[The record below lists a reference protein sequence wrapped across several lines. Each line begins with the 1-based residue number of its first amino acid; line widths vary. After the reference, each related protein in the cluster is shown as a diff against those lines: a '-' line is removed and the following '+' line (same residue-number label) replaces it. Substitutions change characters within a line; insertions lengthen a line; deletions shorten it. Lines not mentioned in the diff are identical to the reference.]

1 MHRGMYRYVLGID
14 PDIEKSGFAL
24 LDVEKRT
31 FVSVNSFRF
40 PEAVSFLS
48 TIDKENLLVVIED
61 SAATTNNWHLTRYDS
76 TRTAARKGHDV
87 GLCHATARHL
97 QEMAET
103 YKLKAMSVFPL
114 RKIWGKDG
122 GEKISHKELSDF
134 VSDMPKRT
142 NQEERDA
149 MLLAWSHAELPIFV
163 KPKPYK

>member
-24 LDVEKRT
+24 LDAKERT

-48 TIDKENLLVVIED
+48 TIDKENLLVVIEN
-61 SAATTNNWHLTRYDS
+61 SGSTTHNWHTNDNFNKEIV
-76 TRTAARKGHDV
+76 ARIGFKV
-87 GLCHATARHL
+87 GTCYTTARHL
-97 QEMAET
+97 QEMAEE
-103 YKLKAMSVFPL
+103 YGLKAMSVFPL
-114 RKIWGKDG
+114 RKIWGKNG

>member
-1 MHRGMYRYVLGID
+1 MHRGLYRYVLGVD

-48 TIDKENLLVVIED
+48 TIDKESLLVVIED
-61 SAATTNNWHLTRYDS
+61 SSGTTHNWHVTNKDS
-76 TRTAARKGHDV
+76 KAVSALKGHNV

-97 QEMAET
+97 LQMAEE
-103 YKLKAMSVFPL
+103 YGLKAMSVFPL